1 MPSSRANPRNDL
13 IGQPAK
19 SQHATNQLI
28 ALRPAIRCRQLQH
41 PSLRH
46 RADTPNQQE
55 PCIPPL
61 RRISRPAARA
71 SPQVH
76 INSLRRYHSPLQSSP
91 SSSTSS
97 PTSTR
102 PQNPINPTT
111 KCPQPPASPNNPSS
125 LPLLPLTAAAP
136 QPFFHASTHPAAPI
150 SSLAPHPQSS
160 ASSKSSAPQQP
171 SPLSPAVDGSTHA
184 CRQPSHPSS
193 TRVSK
198 SSRPCTGVLERT
210 I

>member
-1 MPSSRANPRNDL
+1 
-13 IGQPAK
+13 
-19 SQHATNQLI
+19 
-28 ALRPAIRCRQLQH
+28 H
-41 PSLRH
+41 PSLWH

-55 PCIPPL
+55 SCIPPL
-61 RRISRPAARA
+61 HRISRPAARA

-76 INSLRRYHSPLQSSP
+76 INSLRRHHSPLQSSP

-97 PTSTR
+97 PTSTP

-150 SSLAPHPQSS
+150 S
-160 ASSKSSAPQQP
+160 
-171 SPLSPAVDGSTHA
+171 
-184 CRQPSHPSS
+184 
-193 TRVSK
+193 
-198 SSRPCTGVLERT
+198 
-210 I
+210 